1 MKFLLF
7 SVNLFILSGYCLF
20 GQSPAVPR
28 SNPSLP
34 GYSGFHSNLGLQEII
49 EVGVPLAKPDEST
62 FLDKVD
68 AANANPV
75 PRGPKQPKGPVVIS
89 PTIGT
94 RAYSTSNVLRQE
106 SSLAESSS
114 VLESNVGVGVSRKVT
129 KLNEYVTLIPRLD
142 FMMQWAWYEENSEL
156 LDYRFGLVKG
166 GLVFGFPDNISA
178 GVSLDY
184 NSLHSLES
192 GDKTFDS
199 VSPSV
204 SMQKVIPLTEDSF
217 VMLDTM
223 MRLSSM
229 DAETVFPAAGIFA
242 DSGDNYQN
250 TLSISYLK
258 LHGIEQEWTIMPRA
272 SINRT
277 NYTKDAN
284 RGRTDYL
291 YTAGLNVMYQVNDW
305 FGIQSF
311 GTYNSMDSDVSTVPE
326 FEAFDIGISLNANYR
341 F

>member
-1 MKFLLF
+1 MKFFLLTF
-7 SVNLFILSGYCLF
+7 NLTILWGHCLF
-20 GQSPAVPR
+20 GQSPVVPN

-49 EVGVPLAKPDEST
+49 EVGVPLAKPEESS
-62 FLDKVD
+62 FLDQVD
-68 AANANPV
+68 AANANPR
-75 PRGPKQPKGPVVIS
+75 PRGPKQPKGTIIFS
-89 PTIGT
+89 PAIGT

-106 SSLAESSS
+106 STSESSG
-114 VLESNVGVGVSRKVT
+114 VLESNVGLGISRQVI
-129 KLNEYVTLIPRLD
+129 KLNEYVTLIPRID
-142 FMMQWAWYEENSEL
+142 FMMQWAWYAENSEL

-166 GLVFGFPDNISA
+166 GLALGFPDNISA

-184 NSLHSLES
+184 NTLHSLES

-199 VSPSV
+199 LSPSV

-223 MRLSSM
+223 MRWSSM
-229 DAETVFPAAGIFA
+229 DAQTVFPAAGIFA